1 MPKFPRKPQT
11 GDKVLQALYDSIC
24 QIIDYLPSLE
34 VRGDNKTTSVN
45 HTEYGTTIKAI
56 LPHNSIIQAKKGE
69 GGEGEEYF
77 ADNTTLTLNPTTNV
91 FSIKP
96 PADSTKNYALVCLS
110 GTIQWIELE
119 DC

>member
-34 VRGDNKTTSVN
+34 VRGDNATTSVN
-45 HTEYGTTIKAI
+45 HTEYGTIIK
-56 LPHNSIIQAKKGE
+56 SIKPNNVITQSKKGGE
-69 GGEGEEYF
+69 GGQQYY
-77 ADNTTLTLNPTTNV
+77 ADNESLTLNPTTNV

-96 PADSTKNYALVCLS
+96 PADTSKNYTLGYLS
-110 GTIQWIELE
+110 GIGFVWLQME